1 MYRCLVRYHLMIYG
15 KVKTYL
21 RSLLGSATDPTY
33 YLSVLTTKL
42 SFSWKFF
49 LVSLA
54 IVAPMDVFIIRTRDV
69 PKIATALKIE
79 TLAVLQ
85 ALPDEFE
92 VKYKDN
98 KLELEG
104 VNLPLQIRTQN
115 KESVLGL
122 KSNFVTLTQSDEKD
136 ESSTLTFSPTKMYV
150 NSIEATP
157 LSFEDVAYTDLL
169 GKNGFSLGKKQIT
182 DIVKAFWQDAPQ
194 VITFL
199 AILAIPI
206 WFIGLLVSSF
216 LMLFLLTLITNSLAW
231 MLALRLPLTKTAQL
245 GLHALAIATYL
256 DVIKFVLY
264 PGLHFSLVV
273 PAYCGIMVIVLLT
286 LRFYV
291 RKTVA

>member
-1 MYRCLVRYHLMIYG
+1 MYG

-42 SFSWKFF
+42 SFSLKFF

-54 IVAPMDVFIIRTRDV
+54 IVAPLDVFIIRTRDV

-98 KLELEG
+98 RLELAG
-104 VNLPLQIRTQN
+104 VNLPLQIPTQN

-122 KSNFVTLTQSDEKD
+122 KSNFVTLTQSEERD

-150 NSIEATP
+150 NSLEVTP
-157 LSFEDVAYTDLL
+157 LSFEQIAYTDLL
-169 GKNGFSLGKKQIT
+169 GKNSFSLGKKQIT
-182 DIVKAFWQDAPQ
+182 DIVKAFWRDAPQ
-194 VITFL
+194 VISLFSVL
-199 AILAIPI
+199 AVPL
-206 WFIGLLVSSF
+206 WFVGLLVSSL
-216 LMLFLLTLITNSLAW
+216 LMLFLLTIIANSLTW
-231 MLALRLPLTKTAQL
+231 MLALRLPLAKTAQL
-245 GLHALAIATYL
+245 GLHALAVATYL

-264 PGLHFSLVV
+264 PGTHFSLVV
-273 PAYCGIMVIVLLT
+273 PAYCGIMAIVLLT

-291 RKTVA
+291 RKTVS